1 LYLNVKTGLTLLSS
15 GAAHLAVL
23 ALPTQ
28 SNCIS
33 SHSKAVSAAAGC
45 SSHAKVMDHLDEAND
60 SAQIIS
66 SWFVQMQ
73 KIAEELEA
81 HHIDGPTLLGATCMF
96 AVSIWQVNHKIR
108 TEA

>member
-1 LYLNVKTGLTLLSS
+1 MFLAGELRLARLHIVPECEDWLESS
-15 GAAHLAVL
+15 VLRSCTSSVL

-33 SHSKAVSAAAGC
+33 SHNKAVSAAAGC
-45 SSHAKVMDHLDEAND
+45 PSHAKVMDHLDEAND

-66 SWFVQMQ
+66 SWFVQLQ

-81 HHIDGPTLLGATCMF
+81 HQIDGPTGASCMF
-96 AVSIWQVNHKIR
+96 AV
-108 TEA
+108 